1 MKTLIIKDL
10 TINMDLDRQALASV
24 HGKGLLGS
32 AYRHLKRIKRRARR
46 VLKSTIGHYAP
57 YLFDNGTRRRRDFR
71 RRGRS

>member
-1 MKTLIIKDL
+1 MKTIVIENL
-10 TINMDLDRQALASV
+10 TIDTELDRQALASV
-24 HGKGLLGS
+24 HGRGLLGS

-57 YLFDNGTRRRRDFR
+57 GLFNNGSRRRRDFR